1 MSDRAWE
8 TALGALAEE
17 ITRLEAVCA
26 KGTGEILTLAR
37 DNTIDHP
44 FAPPDLEGTIPSH
57 LVATVIA
64 LSERVARVQ
73 GEMEHALKLAAQGL
87 AVSHELARNIPE
99 SHPNFIDTSL

>member
-37 DNTIDHP
+37 EGMVTQP
-44 FAPPDLEGTIPSH
+44 FAPPDLESDLPSH
-57 LVATVIA
+57 LVAPATA
-64 LSERVARVQ
+64 LQERLARVQ
-73 GEMEHALKLAAQGL
+73 TEMEHALKLAAQGL

-99 SHPNFIDTSL
+99 SHPQFIDTSF

>member
-8 TALGALAEE
+8 AALGALAEE
-17 ITRLEAVCA
+17 IARLEAVCA
-26 KGTGEILTLAR
+26 NGTGEILTLAQDDTNGR
-37 DNTIDHP
+37 P
-44 FAPPDLEGTIPSH
+44 FAPPDLEGAIPAH

-64 LSERVARVQ
+64 LNERVARVQ
-73 GEMEHALKLAAQGL
+73 GQMEHALKLAGQGL